1 MGFADKRE
9 CPTLCKLASEY
20 IRKLDGCE
28 EEIYNF
34 FAGEPEADSLFIK
47 LVEEIERCILSYF
60 AFHWSQASHTIGQ
73 VKDFPPIYPTLSLT
87 QIHSQEMSF
96 SFFMFL
102 QILSAESEPKKKL
115 KHIFMAATRYRDF
128 YNLVS
133 FFFPSLFLSLSSRN

>member
-9 CPTLCKLASEY
+9 CPTLCKLASAY

-73 VKDFPPIYPTLSLT
+73 VKEDFPPIYPTLSL
-87 QIHSQEMSF
+87 S
-96 SFFMFL
+96 
-102 QILSAESEPKKKL
+102 
-115 KHIFMAATRYRDF
+115 
-128 YNLVS
+128 
-133 FFFPSLFLSLSSRN
+133 LSLLSLTHKYIHKKCLSHSLCFFRF